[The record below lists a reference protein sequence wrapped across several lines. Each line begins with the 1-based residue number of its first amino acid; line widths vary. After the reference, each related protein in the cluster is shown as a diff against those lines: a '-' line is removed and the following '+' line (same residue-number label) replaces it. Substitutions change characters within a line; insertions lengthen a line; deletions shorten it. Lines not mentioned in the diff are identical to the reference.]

1 MLSEQ
6 LPDNTFLLPG
16 GLVVDEGRRIGQAA
30 LRPLTGREEE
40 WLARHPGT
48 PSALAVTRLLS
59 NCLVWLGDA
68 KITGDLVRQ
77 LLVGDRDYLMLQ
89 LRRLTLGDEF
99 QAVFACPACSAKMDV
114 NFRTSEVP
122 VESRPQTARS
132 YTLKL
137 PEPQPSGRTVR
148 FRLPTGGDQE
158 ALLGTD
164 PEVAVET
171 LMDRCLLD
179 DGGLPLSPEE
189 RQTVTEAMERMAP
202 QVGLELDLT
211 CPECTRAFVAP
222 FDTTAFFFDE
232 MRINAG
238 RLLREVHALAFYY
251 HWSEAAILRLRRDR
265 RRAYLSLLSDTL
277 RQE

>member
-1 MLSEQ
+1 MLWEHS
-6 LPDNTFLLPG
+6 LDNTFLLPG
-16 GLVVDEGRRIGQAA
+16 GLVLDEGRRVGQAA

-40 WLARHPGT
+40 WLARHTGT

-59 NCLVWLGDA
+59 ECLVWLDNA
-68 KITGDLVRQ
+68 QITSDLVRQ

-89 LRRLTLGDEF
+89 LRGLTLGDEF
-99 QAVFACPACSAKMDV
+99 AAVLACPACGTKMDV
-114 NFRTSEVP
+114 NFRASEVP
-122 VESRPQTARS
+122 VESRPQTAPF

-137 PEPQPSGRTVR
+137 REPQPSGRTVR

-164 PEVAVET
+164 PEVAVGA

-179 DGGLPLSPEE
+179 DGGVPLSPEE
-189 RQTVTEAMERMAP
+189 RQTVSEAMERMAP
-202 QVGLELDLT
+202 QVELELDLT
-211 CPECTRAFVAP
+211 CPDCSRPFVVP
-222 FDTTAFFFDE
+222 FDTTTFFFDE
-232 MRINAG
+232 MRMNAG

-251 HWSEAAILRLRRDR
+251 HWTEADILRLRRDR
-265 RRAYLSLLSDTL
+265 RREYLALLSDTL